1 MLKLN
6 RTTEYGLI
14 ALRHLSQRE
23 EGAASSARE
32 IADVYGLPFDILAK
46 TLQRLKDSGMI
57 QSAQGAR
64 GGYKLQRSLD
74 QVTLAEFLE
83 LMEGS
88 TSVVACAEDTAQDP
102 SCEYQGRC
110 QIHGIMRGLNS
121 RLRSFLSGIRLSEFA
136 AQAAPHELVQLERN
150 LESRMGT

>member
-23 EGAASSARE
+23 EGTASSARE
-32 IADVYGLPFDILAK
+32 IADIYGLPFDILAK

-64 GGYKLQRSLD
+64 GGYKLQKSLD
-74 QVTLAEFLE
+74 QVNLAEFLE
-83 LMEGS
+83 LMEGA
-88 TSVVACAEDTAQDP
+88 TGVVACADKQEHDVA
-102 SCEYQGRC
+102 CEYQQRC
-110 QIHGIMRGLNS
+110 QIHGMMRGLNS
-121 RLRSFLSGIRLSEFA
+121 RFKLFLSGIRLSEFTSHSKA
-136 AQAAPHELVQLERN
+136 EELVQLERH
-150 LESRMGT
+150 LGTKAIT